1 MKKTM
6 IAWNARFR
14 TRFQYVSFVL
24 LDTRLVFT
32 TEFVDIWVLKVPA
45 REDSKRRLRKEI
57 WNGFRRLVGDEDENR
72 IPLARLKLRRSEMSE
87 KTRCVLGIQAVLFF
101 FLRSTAII
109 WQLRQLCLA
118 YPTNRHALPGLH
130 PINYYSLLIADS
142 FCQQITPKFMWQ
154 YV

>member
-1 MKKTM
+1 MKKRM
-6 IAWNARFR
+6 IAWNAHFR

-24 LDTRLVFT
+24 LNTRLGFT

-45 REDSKRRLRKEI
+45 REDGKRRLRKEI

-87 KTRCVLGIQAVLFF
+87 KARCVLEINAILFF
-101 FLRSTAII
+101 FLPSTVIL

-118 YPTNRHALPGLH
+118 YPTNHRP
-130 PINYYSLLIADS
+130 PPVSIRSIAVLD
-142 FCQQITPKFMWQ
+142 
-154 YV
+154 